1 MVGKTPQVRE
11 IVYNVLDD
19 NGDRTVIAKGATT
32 IDVGDTTSL
41 FTRTSALEGLT
52 SNNVSNISVLQS
64 TLTNVENFLSPA
76 TLNGITYDSS
86 ISLLKSD
93 FLSNVGR
100 IDTLEDVHFSNS
112 LMISNNFSNISDLQ
126 DDLTANVTRIDILVT
141 GQESNALVING
152 TFSNVSDLQS
162 NVLSNFSNI
171 SQLQLDL
178 APSLEALTRGQLLQ
192 DDVADLKS
200 RITTTSNITIGGESG
215 AGDVGT
221 QSTIV
226 GIQSGRNIGDYSIA
240 LGFNS
245 QNFGTKAEGDAT
257 QRSIVINA
265 TALGLNAPRAD
276 TLVISPVQTDDSNTI
291 NIMGYNNLTK
301 ELVQSTLLRGI
312 DGNVH
317 ATTNIS
323 VNNDTILF
331 ETNGNGSFGGNT
343 EIAGTLE
350 VGGSSSFTGAIQM
363 ASTLEIGDTS
373 SFGGD
378 MTIDANV
385 SVYGESFIVNNN
397 VILRND
403 GTGSFSGDIDIGGTL
418 EVGGSSS
425 FTGAMQMA
433 STLKVGD
440 TSSFGGDMTVD
451 ANVFVHGES
460 FVMYSDPSTSQV
472 ILHNNGNS
480 SFSGNMEIA
489 DINCRNTL
497 DGFNSFRMIDG
508 STTKAS
514 INKLGESSFL
524 GKMQINDE
532 LVVQGHSSFVTTMNV
547 GGTSSFGGVMTV
559 NSTSSFIDDVT
570 LGTGADL
577 IMNSPN
583 FKMINSGTQKVLIG
597 NNGNA
602 SFSGNM
608 EIADINCR
616 NTLDGFNSFRMI
628 DGSTTNASIN
638 KIGESS
644 FLGVMKIDNALNV
657 DGITTIKDVGNDRI
671 RLTPGTTTSD
681 SKIEVLGSVSCWAAG
696 FGGVVG
702 HSENCKIDS
711 NGNGSFSGTVTAG
724 AVSTPSLTVSDTATL
739 NSTLGVT
746 GATTLGD
753 ALSGTSG
760 SFNSSFSA
768 TTGSF
773 NGALSATTGTFTGKL
788 SGTSGSFNSSFSAAT
803 GSFSGGITGDLE
815 GDVEGN
821 VTGQVSSISNH
832 DTDYLSEGDDNKYFT
847 DARARDAISAGT
859 GVSITTGEISI
870 GQDVATTSSV
880 TFAGV
885 TATTFSGA
893 LSGNADTAGSVTGQS
908 SISKTAHA
916 SGADDYHLELYSG
929 NTGDSNR
936 DISIRFHQD
945 GVSDGQIRFRG
956 VQFYFTDGGDNS
968 MYAVNT
974 GALIATSVYTGGRV
988 SGVEVYAAAFVTTSD
1003 RRIKSNVVD
1012 IHDTTALDQIRL
1024 LKPKYYDYVDKVK
1037 RGSSSVIGFIA
1048 QDVKEVLPRAVSV
1061 TDGDIPNIYETA
1073 TISSNNTVTFTNF
1086 NTSNL
1091 EGLGKL
1097 ITYPAEDKREELTI
1111 TEVVDEHTVRVEED
1125 LSEWGEQLFVWGQK
1139 VDDFHHLNKDYI
1151 FTVATAA
1158 LQEVDRQLQAEK
1170 VKTYE
1175 LQKKVELLEMSHGAL
1190 VGRIEALEKL

>member
-32 IDVGDTTSL
+32 IDVGDTKTL

-52 SNNVSNISVLQS
+52 TNISSNVSNVQS
-64 TLTNVENFLSPA
+64 TLTNVENFLSGVNLGGA
-76 TLNGITYDSS
+76 VYDNSITV
-86 ISLLKSD
+86 LKTD
-93 FLSNVGR
+93 FASNVGR

-112 LMISNNFSNISDLQ
+112 LMISNNFSNISILQ
-126 DDLTANVTRIDILVT
+126 DDLYLNIDRIDGVVSS
-141 GQESNALVING
+141 QESNALVING

-200 RITTTSNITIGGESG
+200 RITTTSNIIIGGESG
-215 AGDVGT
+215 AEDVGA

-514 INKLGESSFL
+514 INKIGESSFL

-547 GGTSSFGGVMTV
+547 GGTSSFGDVMTV

-739 NSTLGVT
+739 NSTLSVT
-746 GATTLGD
+746 GVTTLGD

-773 NGALSATTGTFTGKL
+773 NGALSATTGTFTG
-788 SGTSGSFNSSFSAAT
+788 
-803 GSFSGGITGDLE
+803 GITGNIT
-815 GDVEGN
+815 GN
-821 VTGQVSSISNH
+821 VT
-832 DTDYLSEGDDNKYFT
+832 
-847 DARARDAISAGT
+847 
-859 GVSITTGEISI
+859 
-870 GQDVATTSSV
+870 
-880 TFAGV
+880 
-885 TATTFSGA
+885 
-893 LSGNADTAGSVTGQS
+893 GNADTATSSGNSATTSDGTSANTGGAIVRRNTYG
-908 SISKTAHA
+908 SISIGGLSAGYSTFNGTGGYHPSYDYTRI
-916 SGADDYHLELYSG
+916 SGPNNG
-929 NTGDSNR
+929 IITTVSN
-936 DISIRFHQD
+936 D
-945 GVSDGQIRFRG
+945 
-956 VQFYFTDGGDNS
+956 DGGDLS
-968 MYAVNT
+968 DVCARFEQDVLFKKMIYV
-974 GALIATSVYTGGRV
+974 I
-988 SGVEVYAAAFVTTSD
+988 SD
-1003 RRIKSNVVD
+1003 RRIKDEITTIDQKHSLDVIEKLRPVSYKLMSGAEFALGYIGQEIAEIIPPAVNCNGIEPIANIYIYGVITKIKSITDNKGYECISLFIELEKSLQEEIKNKKDVIFRVGIQTMDGRNRNLVYHPELCDDPTDMSIELLDYNEDEPFDKDTRILVFGEIVYDAHAVDYNEVFVV
-1012 IHDTTALDQIRL
+1012 
-1024 LKPKYYDYVDKVK
+1024 V
-1037 RGSSSVIGFIA
+1037 SSA
-1048 QDVKEVLPRAVSV
+1048 VKELNDIRKEDRRRIETLENQVSQLL
-1061 TDGDIPNIYETA
+1061 A
-1073 TISSNNTVTFTNF
+1073 
-1086 NTSNL
+1086 
-1091 EGLGKL
+1091 
-1097 ITYPAEDKREELTI
+1097 
-1111 TEVVDEHTVRVEED
+1111 RV
-1125 LSEWGEQLFVWGQK
+1125 
-1139 VDDFHHLNKDYI
+1139 
-1151 FTVATAA
+1151 
-1158 LQEVDRQLQAEK
+1158 
-1170 VKTYE
+1170 
-1175 LQKKVELLEMSHGAL
+1175 
-1190 VGRIEALEKL
+1190 EALESN

>member
-32 IDVGDTTSL
+32 VDVGDTKTL

-52 SNNVSNISVLQS
+52 SNISSNVSNVQS
-64 TLTNVENFLSPA
+64 TLTNVENFLSGVNLGGA
-76 TLNGITYDSS
+76 VYDNSITV
-86 ISLLKSD
+86 LKTD
-93 FLSNVGR
+93 FASNVAR

-112 LMISNNFSNISDLQ
+112 LMISNNFSNISILQ
-126 DDLTANVTRIDILVT
+126 DDLYLNIDRIDGVVSS
-141 GQESNALVING
+141 QESNALVING

-200 RITTTSNITIGGESG
+200 RITTTSNIIIGGESG
-215 AGDVGT
+215 AEDVGA

-480 SFSGNMEIA
+480 SFSGNMEIH

-497 DGFNSFRMIDG
+497 DGFNSFRMIGG
-508 STTKAS
+508 STSNAF
-514 INKLGESSFL
+514 INSDGESSFF

-532 LVVQGHSSFVTTMNV
+532 LVVGGHSSFVTTMNV
-547 GGTSSFGGVMTV
+547 GGTSSFGDVMTV

-577 IMNSPN
+577 IMNSTN
-583 FKMINSGTQKVLIG
+583 FKMIDNSVEPAAQKVLIG

-628 DGSTTNASIN
+628 DGSTTKASIN

-644 FLGVMKIDNALNV
+644 FLGEMQIDNALNV
-657 DGITTIKDVGNDRI
+657 DGITTIKTDGNDRI
-671 RLTPGTTTSD
+671 RLTPGTTATN
-681 SKIEVLGSVSCWAAG
+681 SKIEVLGDITG
-696 FGGVVG
+696 FINTFGVANQKYKLS
-702 HSENCKIDS
+702 HD
-711 NGNGSFSGTVTAG
+711 GNGTFTGTVTAQD
-724 AVSTPSLTVSDTATL
+724 VS
-739 NSTLGVT
+739 
-746 GATTLGD
+746 ATTGNFIG

-760 SFNSSFSA
+760 SFNSSFGVTGATTLGALSA

-773 NGALSATTGTFTGKL
+773 SSSFSATSGSFSGALSATTGTFTG
-788 SGTSGSFNSSFSAAT
+788 
-803 GSFSGGITGDLE
+803 GITGDLV

-821 VTGQVSSISNH
+821 VTGQVTSISNH
-832 DTDYLSEGDDNKYFT
+832 DTDDLSVGTSNKYFT
-847 DARARDAISAGT
+847 NALARAAISAGTGVSVSTAGEISIGQAVATTSSVEFADVTATTFTGKVTSISNHDTDDLSEGTGNNSNKYFTNARARDAISAGT

-870 GQDVATTSSV
+870 GQDVATNSSV

-885 TATTFSGA
+885 TANGQSTIYEATGTTPGVGSGTLVLDHGNNGGTSSIVFPSRINRSSDYGYISYSDADSTGAVGESARLRIGTSNDADDHIILEPSGNVGIGTNIPTYKLHVDGSLSATTGNFTGGITGNVTGNSATATSAGSAALADSARRVQAGTNSFSIVSYTSQSLGQGTYKRFLPQRFSGMVIFSPSSNDHA
-893 LSGNADTAGSVTGQS
+893 AAVYLVANNSNGVAGSANRIVSQG
-908 SISKTAHA
+908 
-916 SGADDYHLELYSG
+916 DYYYP
-929 NTGDSNR
+929 NTNIAYR
-936 DISIRFHQD
+936 W
-945 GVSDGQIRFRG
+945 SDG
-956 VQFYFTDGGDNS
+956 YLEFTKS
-968 MYAVNT
+968 M
-974 GALIATSVYTGGRV
+974 
-988 SGVEVYAAAFVTTSD
+988 
-1003 RRIKSNVVD
+1003 
-1012 IHDTTALDQIRL
+1012 
-1024 LKPKYYDYVDKVK
+1024 P
-1037 RGSSSVIGFIA
+1037 GSHSY
-1048 QDVKEVLPRAVSV
+1048 
-1061 TDGDIPNIYETA
+1061 NI
-1073 TISSNNTVTFTNF
+1073 TI
-1086 NTSNL
+1086 
-1091 EGLGKL
+1091 
-1097 ITYPAEDKREELTI
+1097 
-1111 TEVVDEHTVRVEED
+1111 
-1125 LSEWGEQLFVWGQK
+1125 
-1139 VDDFHHLNKDYI
+1139 
-1151 FTVATAA
+1151 
-1158 LQEVDRQLQAEK
+1158 
-1170 VKTYE
+1170 
-1175 LQKKVELLEMSHGAL
+1175 
-1190 VGRIEALEKL
+1190 VGS

>member
-32 IDVGDTTSL
+32 IDVGDTKTL

-52 SNNVSNISVLQS
+52 TNISSNVSNVQS
-64 TLTNVENFLSPA
+64 TLTNVENFLSGVNLGGA
-76 TLNGITYDSS
+76 VYDNSITV
-86 ISLLKSD
+86 LKTD
-93 FLSNVGR
+93 FASNVAR

-112 LMISNNFSNISDLQ
+112 LMISNNFSNISILQ
-126 DDLTANVTRIDILVT
+126 DDLYLNIDRIDGVVSS
-141 GQESNALVING
+141 QESNALVING

-200 RITTTSNITIGGESG
+200 RITTTSNIIIGGESG
-215 AGDVGT
+215 AEDVGA

-425 FTGAMQMA
+425 FTGAMQME
-433 STLKVGD
+433 STLEIAD
-440 TSSFGGDMTVD
+440 TSSFGGDITVD

-480 SFSGNMEIA
+480 SFSGNMEIH

-514 INKLGESSFL
+514 INK
-524 GKMQINDE
+524 
-532 LVVQGHSSFVTTMNV
+532 
-547 GGTSSFGGVMTV
+547 
-559 NSTSSFIDDVT
+559 
-570 LGTGADL
+570 
-577 IMNSPN
+577 
-583 FKMINSGTQKVLIG
+583 
-597 NNGNA
+597 
-602 SFSGNM
+602 
-608 EIADINCR
+608 
-616 NTLDGFNSFRMI
+616 
-628 DGSTTNASIN
+628 
-638 KIGESS
+638 IGESS
-644 FLGVMKIDNALNV
+644 FLGEMQIDNALNV
-657 DGITTIKDVGNDRI
+657 DGITTIKTDGNDRI
-671 RLTPGTTTSD
+671 RLTPGTTATN
-681 SKIEVLGSVSCWAAG
+681 SKIEVLGDITG
-696 FGGVVG
+696 FINTFGVANQKYKLS
-702 HSENCKIDS
+702 HD
-711 NGNGSFSGTVTAG
+711 GNGTFTGTVTAQD
-724 AVSTPSLTVSDTATL
+724 VS
-739 NSTLGVT
+739 
-746 GATTLGD
+746 ATTGNFIG

-760 SFNSSFSA
+760 SFNSSFGVTGATTLGALSA

-773 NGALSATTGTFTGKL
+773 SSSFSATSGSFSGALSATTGTFTG
-788 SGTSGSFNSSFSAAT
+788 
-803 GSFSGGITGDLE
+803 GITGDLV

-821 VTGQVSSISNH
+821 VTGQVTSISNH
-832 DTDYLSEGDDNKYFT
+832 DTDDLSVGTSNKYFT
-847 DARARDAISAGT
+847 NALARAAISAGTGVSVSTAGEISIGQAVATTSSVEFADVTATTFTGKVTSISNHDTDDLSEGTGNNSNKYFTNARARDAISAGT

-870 GQDVATTSSV
+870 GQDVATNSSV

-885 TATTFSGA
+885 TANGQSTIYEATGTTPGVGSGKLVLDHGNNGGTSSIVFPSRINRSSDYGYISYSDADSTGAVGESARLRIGTSNDADDHIILEPSGNVGIGTNIPTYKLHVDGSLSATTGNFTGGITGNVTGNSATATSAGSAALADSARRVQAGTNSFSIVSYTSQSLGNSSYKRFLPQRFSGMVIFSPSSNDHA
-893 LSGNADTAGSVTGQS
+893 AAVYLVANNSNGVAGSANRIVSQG
-908 SISKTAHA
+908 
-916 SGADDYHLELYSG
+916 DYYYP
-929 NTGDSNR
+929 NTNIAYR
-936 DISIRFHQD
+936 W
-945 GVSDGQIRFRG
+945 SDG
-956 VQFYFTDGGDNS
+956 YLEFTKS
-968 MYAVNT
+968 M
-974 GALIATSVYTGGRV
+974 
-988 SGVEVYAAAFVTTSD
+988 
-1003 RRIKSNVVD
+1003 
-1012 IHDTTALDQIRL
+1012 
-1024 LKPKYYDYVDKVK
+1024 P
-1037 RGSSSVIGFIA
+1037 GSHSY
-1048 QDVKEVLPRAVSV
+1048 
-1061 TDGDIPNIYETA
+1061 NI
-1073 TISSNNTVTFTNF
+1073 TI
-1086 NTSNL
+1086 
-1091 EGLGKL
+1091 
-1097 ITYPAEDKREELTI
+1097 
-1111 TEVVDEHTVRVEED
+1111 
-1125 LSEWGEQLFVWGQK
+1125 
-1139 VDDFHHLNKDYI
+1139 
-1151 FTVATAA
+1151 
-1158 LQEVDRQLQAEK
+1158 
-1170 VKTYE
+1170 
-1175 LQKKVELLEMSHGAL
+1175 
-1190 VGRIEALEKL
+1190 VGS

>member
-32 IDVGDTTSL
+32 IDVGDTKTL

-52 SNNVSNISVLQS
+52 TNISSNVSNVQS
-64 TLTNVENFLSPA
+64 TLTNVENFLSGVNLGGA
-76 TLNGITYDSS
+76 VYDNSITV
-86 ISLLKSD
+86 LKTD
-93 FLSNVGR
+93 FASNVAR

-112 LMISNNFSNISDLQ
+112 LMISNNFSNISILQ
-126 DDLTANVTRIDILVT
+126 DDLYLNIDRIDGVVSS
-141 GQESNALVING
+141 QESNALVING

-200 RITTTSNITIGGESG
+200 RITTTSNIIIGGESG
-215 AGDVGT
+215 AEDVGA

-350 VGGSSSFTGAIQM
+350 VGGSSSFTGAMQM
-363 ASTLEIGDTS
+363 ASTLEVGDTS

-433 STLKVGD
+433 STLEVSD
-440 TSSFGGDMTVD
+440 TSSFGGDITVD

-480 SFSGNMEIA
+480 SFSGNMEIH

-497 DGFNSFRMIDG
+497 DGFNSFRMIGG
-508 STTKAS
+508 STSNAF
-514 INKLGESSFL
+514 INSDGESSFF

-532 LVVQGHSSFVTTMNV
+532 LVVGGHSSFVTTMNV

-696 FGGVVG
+696 FGGVDG

-711 NGNGSFSGTVTAG
+711 NGNGSFTGTVTAG

-746 GATTLGD
+746 GATTISNTLNVTGDTTITGNLILGTTESPNSTLSVTGATTIGD
-753 ALSGTSG
+753 TLNVAGDTTITGNLLLGTDVNKGTITYPTNIVRTFTIPDTGEAANFVMTEGTQTINGVKTFSSKIDGNINSANKVNKALTAGTDLSYTTGTTFDG
-760 SFNSSFSA
+760 STALTLNVDSA
-768 TTGSF
+768 TAATASTLAKRDA
-773 NGALSATTGTFTGKL
+773 NGAL
-788 SGTSGSFNSSFSAAT
+788 
-803 GSFSGGITGDLE
+803 
-815 GDVEGN
+815 
-821 VTGQVSSISNH
+821 
-832 DTDYLSEGDDNKYFT
+832 
-847 DARARDAISAGT
+847 
-859 GVSITTGEISI
+859 
-870 GQDVATTSSV
+870 
-880 TFAGV
+880 
-885 TATTFSGA
+885 TATDFIIPSDER
-893 LSGNADTAGSVTGQS
+893 L
-908 SISKTAHA
+908 KTNITH
-916 SGADDYHLELYSG
+916 
-929 NTGDSNR
+929 
-936 DISIRFHQD
+936 
-945 GVSDGQIRFRG
+945 
-956 VQFYFTDGGDNS
+956 
-968 MYAVNT
+968 
-974 GALIATSVYTGGRV
+974 
-988 SGVEVYAAAFVTTSD
+988 
-1003 RRIKSNVVD
+1003 
-1012 IHDTTALDQIRL
+1012 
-1024 LKPKYYDYVDKVK
+1024 
-1037 RGSSSVIGFIA
+1037 
-1048 QDVKEVLPRAVSV
+1048 
-1061 TDGDIPNIYETA
+1061 IPN
-1073 TISSNNTVTFTNF
+1073 
-1086 NTSNL
+1086 
-1091 EGLGKL
+1091 
-1097 ITYPAEDKREELTI
+1097 
-1111 TEVVDEHTVRVEED
+1111 
-1125 LSEWGEQLFVWGQK
+1125 
-1139 VDDFHHLNKDYI
+1139 
-1151 FTVATAA
+1151 A
-1158 LQEVDRQLQAEK
+1158 LEK
-1170 VKTYE
+1170 VKQISGCTYMINDKPSVGVIAQE
-1175 LQKKVELLEMSHGAL
+1175 VLKILPETVHTSENGYYAVSYHGLIGLL
-1190 VGRIEALEKL
+1190 IEAVKELSEKVK

>member
-1 MVGKTPQVRE
+1 ME
-11 IVYNVLDD
+11 
-19 NGDRTVIAKGATT
+19 
-32 IDVGDTTSL
+32 
-41 FTRTSALEGLT
+41 
-52 SNNVSNISVLQS
+52 
-64 TLTNVENFLSPA
+64 
-76 TLNGITYDSS
+76 
-86 ISLLKSD
+86 
-93 FLSNVGR
+93 
-100 IDTLEDVHFSNS
+100 
-112 LMISNNFSNISDLQ
+112 
-126 DDLTANVTRIDILVT
+126 
-141 GQESNALVING
+141 
-152 TFSNVSDLQS
+152 
-162 NVLSNFSNI
+162 
-171 SQLQLDL
+171 
-178 APSLEALTRGQLLQ
+178 
-192 DDVADLKS
+192 
-200 RITTTSNITIGGESG
+200 
-215 AGDVGT
+215 
-221 QSTIV
+221 
-226 GIQSGRNIGDYSIA
+226 
-240 LGFNS
+240 
-245 QNFGTKAEGDAT
+245 
-257 QRSIVINA
+257 
-265 TALGLNAPRAD
+265 
-276 TLVISPVQTDDSNTI
+276 
-291 NIMGYNNLTK
+291 
-301 ELVQSTLLRGI
+301 
-312 DGNVH
+312 
-317 ATTNIS
+317 
-323 VNNDTILF
+323 
-331 ETNGNGSFGGNT
+331 
-343 EIAGTLE
+343 
-350 VGGSSSFTGAIQM
+350 
-363 ASTLEIGDTS
+363 STLEIADTS

-378 MTIDANV
+378 I
-385 SVYGESFIVNNN
+385 
-397 VILRND
+397 
-403 GTGSFSGDIDIGGTL
+403 
-418 EVGGSSS
+418 
-425 FTGAMQMA
+425 
-433 STLKVGD
+433 
-440 TSSFGGDMTVD
+440 TVD

-472 ILHNNGNS
+472 ILHNNGDS
-480 SFSGNMEIA
+480 SFSGNMEIH

-547 GGTSSFGGVMTV
+547 GGTSSFGDVMTV

-577 IMNSPN
+577 IMNSTN
-583 FKMINSGTQKVLIG
+583 FKMIDSGIQKVLIG

-724 AVSTPSLTVSDTATL
+724 AVSTPSLTVSTTAYL
-739 NSTLGVT
+739 NSTLSVT
-746 GATTLGD
+746 GVTTLGD

-760 SFNSSFSA
+760 SFNGALSG

-773 NGALSATTGTFTGKL
+773 SGALSGTTITSSDIITCNANKMVIAGDSPTLYLRDSDGRTGMIHQNASTMYFLSGVANSDLWVQTENDRWPLYIETTTNEAVFGGNIDAAVGTVTAAAFSGGSVSGTTGTFTEGI
-788 SGTSGSFNSSFSAAT
+788 SGN
-803 GSFSGGITGDLE
+803 LE

-821 VTGQVSSISNH
+821 VTGQVSDISNH
-832 DTDYLSEGDDNKYFT
+832 STDQLVEGTSNNSNKYFT

-870 GQDVATTSSV
+870 GQAVATNSSV
-880 TFAGV
+880 TFASV
-885 TATTFSGA
+885 TATTFNGA

-1139 VDDFHHLNKDYI
+1139 VDDFHHLNKGYI

>member
-1 MVGKTPQVRE
+1 
-11 IVYNVLDD
+11 
-19 NGDRTVIAKGATT
+19 
-32 IDVGDTTSL
+32 
-41 FTRTSALEGLT
+41 
-52 SNNVSNISVLQS
+52 
-64 TLTNVENFLSPA
+64 
-76 TLNGITYDSS
+76 
-86 ISLLKSD
+86 
-93 FLSNVGR
+93 
-100 IDTLEDVHFSNS
+100 
-112 LMISNNFSNISDLQ
+112 
-126 DDLTANVTRIDILVT
+126 
-141 GQESNALVING
+141 
-152 TFSNVSDLQS
+152 
-162 NVLSNFSNI
+162 
-171 SQLQLDL
+171 
-178 APSLEALTRGQLLQ
+178 
-192 DDVADLKS
+192 
-200 RITTTSNITIGGESG
+200 
-215 AGDVGT
+215 
-221 QSTIV
+221 
-226 GIQSGRNIGDYSIA
+226 
-240 LGFNS
+240 
-245 QNFGTKAEGDAT
+245 
-257 QRSIVINA
+257 
-265 TALGLNAPRAD
+265 
-276 TLVISPVQTDDSNTI
+276 
-291 NIMGYNNLTK
+291 MGYNNLTK

-514 INKLGESSFL
+514 INKIGESSFL

-547 GGTSSFGGVMTV
+547 GGTSSFGDVMTV

-671 RLTPGTTTSD
+671 RLTP
-681 SKIEVLGSVSCWAAG
+681 
-696 FGGVVG
+696 
-702 HSENCKIDS
+702 
-711 NGNGSFSGTVTAG
+711 
-724 AVSTPSLTVSDTATL
+724 
-739 NSTLGVT
+739 
-746 GATTLGD
+746 
-753 ALSGTSG
+753 
-760 SFNSSFSA
+760 
-768 TTGSF
+768 
-773 NGALSATTGTFTGKL
+773 
-788 SGTSGSFNSSFSAAT
+788 
-803 GSFSGGITGDLE
+803 
-815 GDVEGN
+815 
-821 VTGQVSSISNH
+821 
-832 DTDYLSEGDDNKYFT
+832 
-847 DARARDAISAGT
+847 R
-859 GVSITTGEISI
+859 
-870 GQDVATTSSV
+870 
-880 TFAGV
+880 
-885 TATTFSGA
+885 
-893 LSGNADTAGSVTGQS
+893 
-908 SISKTAHA
+908 
-916 SGADDYHLELYSG
+916 
-929 NTGDSNR
+929 
-936 DISIRFHQD
+936 
-945 GVSDGQIRFRG
+945 
-956 VQFYFTDGGDNS
+956 
-968 MYAVNT
+968 
-974 GALIATSVYTGGRV
+974 
-988 SGVEVYAAAFVTTSD
+988 
-1003 RRIKSNVVD
+1003 
-1012 IHDTTALDQIRL
+1012 
-1024 LKPKYYDYVDKVK
+1024 YYY
-1037 RGSSSVIGFIA
+1037 
-1048 QDVKEVLPRAVSV
+1048 
-1061 TDGDIPNIYETA
+1061 
-1073 TISSNNTVTFTNF
+1073 
-1086 NTSNL
+1086 
-1091 EGLGKL
+1091 
-1097 ITYPAEDKREELTI
+1097 
-1111 TEVVDEHTVRVEED
+1111 
-1125 LSEWGEQLFVWGQK
+1125 
-1139 VDDFHHLNKDYI
+1139 
-1151 FTVATAA
+1151 
-1158 LQEVDRQLQAEK
+1158 
-1170 VKTYE
+1170 
-1175 LQKKVELLEMSHGAL
+1175 
-1190 VGRIEALEKL
+1190 